1 LANRPRI
8 LHHYETLEKQAI
20 FRMTVVD
27 VALLRWPLE
36 KDRHLAL
43 AARGALRLLLVGA
56 DMPAPEAADC
66 LEDWIRLPATQDD
79 IDARCRGLA
88 SRSMAHSPEAPELDP
103 DGVLRAGAGWV
114 SLPPLEARLMSVLLD
129 RFGAV
134 VSRDNLSRTGWP
146 MGAPGRNALDVHML
160 RLRRRIAPLGLAIR
174 TVRSRGYLL
183 EAGELQMVQPA

>member
-1 LANRPRI
+1 LANRPPI

-20 FRMTVVD
+20 STVTFVD

-36 KDRHLAL
+36 EDRRLAL
-43 AARGALRLLLVGA
+43 VARGALRLLLVDA

-66 LEDWIRLPATQDD
+66 LEDWIRLPASQDD
-79 IDARCRGLA
+79 VDARCRGLA
-88 SRSMAHSPEAPELDP
+88 SRSMAHSSEAPELDP
-103 DGVLRAGAGWV
+103 DGVLRVGAGWV
-114 SLPPLEARLMSVLLD
+114 SLPPLEARLMSALLD

-146 MGAPGRNALDVHML
+146 TGAPGRNALDVHML